1 MAAPTEEYARVSELE
16 AAAAAKAEEL
26 RQIRDELQVV
36 REAQLADYVL
46 ALREDIRARGFPLDA
61 VIRALAGAAK
71 PRKDTTRTSTRQRW
85 RLKTDPHC
93 VYAGQGQLPA
103 CVLEQMRAQGLDP
116 ARAEDRKQFMT
127 TFMEPET
134 A

>member
-1 MAAPTEEYARVSELE
+1 MAASTEESARVSQLE

-46 ALREDIRARGFPLDA
+46 ALREDIRARGFLLDA
-61 VIRALAGAAK
+61 VIRALAGAAR
-71 PRKDTTRTSTRQRW
+71 PRRGTTRTSTRQRW
-85 RLKTDPHC
+85 RLKTDPQC

-116 ARAEDRKQFMT
+116 TRAEDRKQFMT
-127 TFMEPET
+127 TFMEPESV
-134 A
+134 